1 MYYYYILLQFKSNI
15 MSNLYILT
23 EERAKPNVIENILKV
38 YSKEYKK
45 ALKTNNEL
53 IIMPEINSKDVFTNE
68 FKIINAEINGI
79 EEIYLKIA
87 SGNSSFVDFLVFEQD
102 NAPTETSTNSEN
114 DGNNLKLLIEE
125 TKTSDKESRNT
136 GVYQRMSKFV
146 YADYFYPHTPKIML
160 YNIAEPDDIKK
171 PSDTN
176 IFGTNM
182 LLTQN
187 VKIIGKDLKHF
198 DKFHSIDELIT
209 YKNGMRK
216 PPAGNVPIEITKND
230 DSIEISGRL
239 EKPKGKGNIG
249 HDPNIG
255 ALTAISK
262 TLRCLGWNKDIIITQ
277 HGVKQEY
284 VDKNSSNKF
293 FNISSILGM
302 KLDGIDMKDKKIKN
316 NQYWHYEKN
325 SEKNGTILLHLIAIT
340 DSPNTEAIYEN
351 HAGCER
357 GYFYSNTNEALAL
370 PKKDKNGVNLY
381 LPDLILKNE
390 ENKEILLIEGKQSS
404 TLNQGLEEIKHFESI
419 ENEFIKKYYPG
430 YSIARW
436 ITTYGAD
443 IYQNGLN
450 SKVLFHL
457 NKNGTYILNDKTPTW
472 LKDLFKKV
480 INN

>member
-1 MYYYYILLQFKSNI
+1 MN
-15 MSNLYILT
+15 NLYILT
-23 EERAKPNVIENILKV
+23 EERAKPNVIEDILKI
-38 YSKEYKK
+38 YSKEYNKK
-45 ALKTNNEL
+45 LNINSNNLK
-53 IIMPEINSKDVFTNE
+53 IIPNINSKKVFENE
-68 FKIINAEINGI
+68 FKIINTKIDGINEII
-79 EEIYLKIA
+79 LKIA
-87 SGNSSFVDFLVFEQD
+87 SGNSSFVDFLVFEQSS
-102 NAPTETSTNSEN
+102 APKETQINNEN

-160 YNIAEPDDIKK
+160 YNIAKRDDEKT
-171 PSDTN
+171 PSDTS

-182 LLTQN
+182 LLTQD
-187 VKIIGKDLKHF
+187 VKIVGKDLKHF
-198 DKFHSIDELIT
+198 DKFKTVDELIS

-216 PPAGNVPIEITKND
+216 PPAGNVPIEITKYD

-239 EKPKGKGNIG
+239 EKPQGKGNIG

-262 TLRCLGWNKDIIITQ
+262 TLRSLGWDKDIIITK
-277 HGVKQEY
+277 HGVKQDY
-284 VDKNSSNKF
+284 VDKTTSNKF
-293 FNISSILGM
+293 FNISSILDM
-302 KLDGIDMKDKKIKN
+302 KLEGIDMKNKNIKL

-357 GYFYSNTNEALAL
+357 GYFYTKNDELAL

-404 TLNQGLEEIKHFESI
+404 TLNQGLEEIKHFGSI
-419 ENEFIKKYYPG
+419 EDEFIKKYYPG
-430 YSIARW
+430 YSITRW
-436 ITTYGAD
+436 VTTFGEN

-450 SKVLFHL
+450 QKVLFHL
-457 NKNGTYILNDKTPTW
+457 NKNGTYLLNDNAPKW
-472 LKDLFKKV
+472 LKELFERV
-480 INN
+480 INY

>member
-1 MYYYYILLQFKSNI
+1 MYYPYIIFLIKINI
-15 MSNLYILT
+15 MNNLYILT
-23 EERAKPNVIENILKV
+23 EERAKPNVIKDILKV
-38 YSKEYKK
+38 YSQEYGKN
-45 ALKTNNEL
+45 LKTNNEL
-53 IIMPEINSKDVFTNE
+53 IIMPEINSNEVFNNE

-79 EEIYLKIA
+79 DNIYLKIA

-102 NAPTETSTNSEN
+102 HAPTESSTNSEH

-146 YADYFYPHTPKIML
+146 YADYFYPNTPKIML
-160 YNIAEPDDIKK
+160 YNIAKRDDDKK
-171 PSDTN
+171 PSDTS

-216 PPAGNVPIEITKND
+216 PPAGNVPIEITKNK

-239 EKPKGKGNIG
+239 EKPKGQGNIG

-262 TLRCLGWNKDIIITQ
+262 TLRSLGWDKDIIITQ

-284 VDKNSSNKF
+284 VNKTRSNKF

-302 KLDGIDMKDKKIKN
+302 KLEGIDMEDKQITN

-357 GYFYSNTNEALAL
+357 GYFYTRSDELAL

-404 TLNQGLEEIKHFESI
+404 TLNQGLEEIKHFGSI
-419 ENEFIKKYYPG
+419 EDEFIKKYYPG
-430 YSIARW
+430 YSITRW
-436 ITTYGAD
+436 VTTFGEN

-450 SKVLFHL
+450 PEVLFHL
-457 NKNGTYILNDKTPTW
+457 NKNGTYLLNDKAPKW
-472 LKDLFKKV
+472 LKDLFKRV

>member
-1 MYYYYILLQFKSNI
+1 MN
-15 MSNLYILT
+15 NLYILT
-23 EERAKPNVIENILKV
+23 EERAKPNVIEYILDI
-38 YSKEYKK
+38 YSKEYHKK
-45 ALKTNNEL
+45 LNKKSNEL
-53 IIMPEINSKDVFTNE
+53 KIIPNINSERVFTNE
-68 FKIINAEINGI
+68 FKIINTKIEGIDEII
-79 EEIYLKIA
+79 LKIA
-87 SGNSSFVDFLVFEQD
+87 SGNSSFVDFLVFEQSS
-102 NAPTETSTNSEN
+102 APKETQVNNEN

-146 YADYFYPHTPKIML
+146 YADYFYPNTPKIML
-160 YNIAEPDDIKK
+160 YNIAKRDDNKK
-171 PSDTN
+171 PSDTS

-187 VKIIGKDLKHF
+187 VKIVGKDLKHF
-198 DKFHSIDELIT
+198 NKFNSIDELIT
-209 YKNGMRK
+209 YKNNMRK
-216 PPAGNVPIEITKND
+216 PPAGNVPIEITKNN

-239 EKPKGKGNIG
+239 EKPQGKGNIA

-262 TLRCLGWNKDIIITQ
+262 TLRSLGWDKDIIITK

-284 VDKNSSNKF
+284 VDKTSSNKF
-293 FNISSILGM
+293 FNISSILDM
-302 KLDGIDMKDKKIKN
+302 KLDGIDMVNKKIKI

-357 GYFYSNTNEALAL
+357 GYFYTTNDELAL
-370 PKKDKNGVNLY
+370 PKKDKNGINLY

-390 ENKEILLIEGKQSS
+390 ANKEILLIEGKQSS
-404 TLNQGLEEIKHFESI
+404 TLNQGLEEIKHFGSI
-419 ENEFIKKYYPG
+419 EDEFIKKYYPG
-430 YSIARW
+430 YSITRW
-436 ITTYGAD
+436 VTTFGEN
-443 IYQNGLN
+443 IYPNGLD

-457 NKNGTYILNDKTPTW
+457 NKNGTYLLNENTPEW
-472 LKDLFKKV
+472 LKDLFERV
-480 INN
+480 INY